1 MGDWLL
7 LLPDILVVLIV
18 ITLGLDIRKQKKT
31 GQCDEKIASSSL
43 IGLLILYAPVL
54 LVSIYC
60 LITSNPKFKIWRLRT
75 LYISAAIVIL
85 WVLFRRLKY
94 RSCK

>member
-7 LLPDILVVLIV
+7 LLPDILVVLII
-18 ITLGLDIRKQKKT
+18 ITLGLDVRKQRTIGK
-31 GQCDEKIASSSL
+31 CDEKIAFPSL
-43 IGLLILYAPVL
+43 IGLLILYVPVL
-54 LVSIYC
+54 IVSIYC
-60 LITSNPKFKIWRLRT
+60 LITSNPNFKIWRLRT

-94 RSCK
+94 RNCK